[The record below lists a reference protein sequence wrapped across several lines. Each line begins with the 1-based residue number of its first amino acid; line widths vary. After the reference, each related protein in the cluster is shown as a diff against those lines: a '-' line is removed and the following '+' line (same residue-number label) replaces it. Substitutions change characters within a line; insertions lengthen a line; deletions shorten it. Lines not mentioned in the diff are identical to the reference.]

1 MRRTLGAVLLIL
13 CLSAIV
19 ASPSRADVRVAVSPE
34 TLSVAPGAT
43 FTLEL
48 AVPVAGSAFN
58 GYDAV
63 IEYDPSKLTYL
74 PTSPPSLQEGTSM
87 RAACTGSNWLVFRSG
102 GDSITISHV
111 LMCANATL
119 TGPAQLTV
127 LRFRASTTPG
137 ATWVRL
143 RSAQFYAGGLYV
155 NPSIT
160 SDALVHWGATLDV
173 PPETPSGTMGIRV
186 RNNPCR
192 GVQWIDATCP
202 VEGDQQLVVFDTA
215 GRAVR
220 RLDAG
225 HRPSGVRAV
234 SWDGRDDA
242 GRPVSP
248 GIYRAR
254 LSAAGRTVSASLVR
268 LP

>member
-1 MRRTLGAVLLIL
+1 MRRTLGAVLLML
-13 CLSAIV
+13 SLSAIV
-19 ASPSRADVRVAVSPE
+19 ASPSRAGVRIAVSPE

-48 AVPVAGSAFN
+48 KVPVAGSAFN

-63 IEYDPSKLTYL
+63 VEYDPTKLTYL
-74 PTSPPSLQEGTSM
+74 PTVPVSLQEGVSM
-87 RAACTGSNWLVFRSG
+87 RSACTGNNWMMFRSG

-111 LMCANATL
+111 LMCANTSL
-119 TGPAQLTV
+119 TGPAQLSV

-143 RSAQFYAGGLYV
+143 RSVQFYDGGLFV
-155 NPSIT
+155 NPATT
-160 SDALVHWGATLDV
+160 SDALVYWGATLDV
-173 PPETPSGTMGIRV
+173 APGARTETVGIRV

-192 GVQWIDATCP
+192 GEQWLDTSSP
-202 VEGDQQLVVFDTA
+202 VAGDRQLVVFDTA

-220 RLDAG
+220 HLDAG
-225 HRPSGVRAV
+225 YRSAGTHAV
-234 SWDGRDDA
+234 SWDGRDDG
-242 GRPVSP
+242 GRFVSP

-254 LSAAGRTVSASLVR
+254 LKAAGRSVFASLVR